1 MTYPIADREH
11 EGSAEMIVVAWGEIS
26 RLMTSSDAPTT
37 LEFGGP
43 GSKRA
48 DESGS

>member
-26 RLMTSSDAPTT
+26 RLNLDREMPKNQRQGQKLRD
-37 LEFGGP
+37 
-43 GSKRA
+43 
-48 DESGS
+48 D